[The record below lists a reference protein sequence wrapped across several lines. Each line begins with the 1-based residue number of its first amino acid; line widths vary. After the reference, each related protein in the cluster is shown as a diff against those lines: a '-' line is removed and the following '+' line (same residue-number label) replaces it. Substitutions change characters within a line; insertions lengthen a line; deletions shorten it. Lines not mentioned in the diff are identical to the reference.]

1 MAVGDFDFKV
11 NNIILGTTNVAAAT
25 ANARCAYTHT
35 TYYRTLET
43 DAWSTT
49 APNYVASSPARDTT
63 TLAFS
68 VSTTAGLI
76 GTSGD
81 NIATRYVRR
90 VH

>member
-1 MAVGDFDFKV
+1 MAVGAFDFTV

-43 DAWSTT
+43 DLWSTT
-49 APNYVASSPARDTT
+49 LPTNNYVASSPARDTT

-68 VSTTAGLI
+68 VYTTAGQI
-76 GTSGD
+76 GISGD
-81 NIATRYVRR
+81 NI
-90 VH
+90 